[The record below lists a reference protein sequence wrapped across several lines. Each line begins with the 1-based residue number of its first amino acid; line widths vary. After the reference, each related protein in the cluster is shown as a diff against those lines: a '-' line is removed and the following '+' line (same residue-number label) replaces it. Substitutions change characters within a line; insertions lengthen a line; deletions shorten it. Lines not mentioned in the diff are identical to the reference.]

1 MRSPEPNGGQRQAQN
16 GMPQGGI
23 QYQPHY
29 VYPLTGQ
36 VPQNY
41 YAPAMPPQ
49 DYGGAHH
56 ANQYYQPHPQVQVR
70 LTAPVTPRSSEQYSH
85 IPLSQLLTIPLQTGQ
100 HPGYGPVTYYNAPA
114 PQATYDF
121 ETRKRSYDALDQFF
135 GQVKRRE
142 FDPINYQSVS
152 RRLFELQ
159 GLQLPQ
165 IIPSSLG
172 VPAYQPVAVGG
183 GYDQTDPIQ
192 SYSLPPMGNAKTRGD
207 LTSIDQ
213 ILEQMQATIYE
224 NDTHLAQSG
233 IAQPGASYVAYRTS
247 NSPPSQ
253 LPSAASHTTPSSM
266 LQHQHQSSV
275 ASSTDAASTPGLTP
289 PSSAQSYTS
298 GQSPLQGH
306 SAPSNN
312 AMYPNLPSNASDMAY
327 AAANAATLSG
337 IYENDE
343 RRRYSGGMLQRAA
356 PAKRDDDMD
365 MASEGSATPPASAI
379 NKSAKKGKGKYSP
392 KDSVIDPALSGEA
405 TTPRSEGK
413 EEDREQVWV
422 QNMRLIEWMRDLIK
436 KKLERGDYAEEG
448 GKRVAKGDTEMG
460 GTNERTDQEQ
470 LYPVLRHVEETA

>member
-1 MRSPEPNGGQRQAQN
+1 MRSPEPNGGQRGSQN
-16 GMPQGGI
+16 GMPQGGM
-23 QYQPHY
+23 QNHSYYGH
-29 VYPLTGQ
+29 PLTGQ

-41 YAPAMPPQ
+41 YAPAMAPH
-49 DYGGAHH
+49 DYGAGQH

-70 LTAPVTPRSSEQYSH
+70 PMPPYSYVSHPRERNPYYQSVPAQELTTPE
-85 IPLSQLLTIPLQTGQ
+85 QTGQ

-121 ETRKRSYDALDQFF
+121 ETRKRGYDALDQFF

-142 FDPINYQSVS
+142 FDPINYASVS

-159 GLQLPQ
+159 NLQLPQ
-165 IIPSSLG
+165 IIPSNMG
-172 VPAYQPVAVGG
+172 IPAYQPVAVGHG
-183 GYDQTDPIQ
+183 GYQEADPIQ

-224 NDTHLAQSG
+224 NDTHLAQTGNGSG
-233 IAQPGASYVAYRTS
+233 YVAYRTGS

-253 LPSAASHTTPSSM
+253 MPTSTPSSM
-266 LQHQHQSSV
+266 LQHQHHGSI
-275 ASSTDAASTPGLTP
+275 ASTADSASTPGLTP

-298 GQSPLQGH
+298 GQSPLQAH
-306 SAPSNN
+306 SAPSGN
-312 AMYPNLPSNASDMAY
+312 AMYPNLSNASDMAY

-337 IYENDE
+337 MYDGVDS
-343 RRRYSGGMLQRAA
+343 RRYSGDRLQRAK
-356 PAKRDDDMD
+356 PSTREDDMD
-365 MASEGSATPPASAI
+365 MGSDGSVTPPASVM
-379 NKSAKKGKGKYSP
+379 NKAAKKGKGRVSP
-392 KDSVIDPALSGEA
+392 KDSVIDPTLDAS
-405 TTPRSEGK
+405 TPKSEGK

-436 KKLERGDYAEEG
+436 KKLERGDYDED
-448 GKRVAKGDTEMG
+448 GKKRADKEDTDMG
-460 GTNERTDQEQ
+460 GTEDKEAKDDHEQ